1 MTKQVTSNDRHLR
14 VAYLWNHTIHQ
25 EEQLP
30 HPVPVGLGEGELFP
44 LPDGVTQAASIPVLR
59 PVGNG
64 YELVASAA
72 LGGSVWLGGRRRDLA
87 ELGQDGRGI
96 PLGPEDY
103 GVVTVGPVAVFFQHV
118 KPAQAPPR
126 QASKLDPS
134 LIASVGL
141 VTFLA
146 FVAGLIVILYARQ
159 HPYDA
164 DPFALDVDR
173 IAQYMVEPPTV
184 TPDAPVSGGDENDD
198 QGLRGREEVG
208 GEAHEEAEGRVG
220 REDARTEDTHIQGEV
235 RDEVSTRVRNMGLL
249 GALAGGES
257 GNAIAAAIN
266 TPNVSDILAGMGSA
280 PTVVGRGSGGTGLRG
295 VGSGGGGTGPG
306 NLFGAGGVGTGAG
319 RGPGGGVGAGRGG
332 AGAPGRARQEVQ
344 VNVRLGTARP
354 SNGFLSPEQINR
366 VVRRSASAIKY
377 CYETQ
382 LQRQPN
388 LRGQIT
394 ISWTISLSGS
404 VTGARLA
411 NSSMRNTSVEGCVVR
426 VVGRMRFPE
435 PDGGTVRVS
444 YPFTF
449 GS

>member
-1 MTKQVTSNDRHLR
+1 MTKQLTSNDRHLR
-14 VAYLWNHTIHQ
+14 VAYLWNNAIQQ

-30 HPVPVGLGEGELFP
+30 SPVPVGLGEGELFP
-44 LPDGVTQAASIPVLR
+44 LPDGVTSGDAIPVLR
-59 PVGNG
+59 PAGNG
-64 YELVASAA
+64 YELLVTNE
-72 LGGSVWLGGRRRDLA
+72 LGGSVWLGGRRQ
-87 ELGQDGRGI
+87 ELLQLPRGGSV

-103 GVVTVGPVAVFFQHV
+103 GVVTVGPVALFFQHV
-118 KPAQAPPR
+118 KPAQPPPR
-126 QASKLDPS
+126 QASKMDPA
-134 LIASVGL
+134 LVASVGL
-141 VTFLA
+141 VAFLS
-146 FVAGLIVILYARQ
+146 FVAGIMVILYARQ
-159 HPYDA
+159 HPYNA
-164 DPFALDVDR
+164 DPFALDAER
-173 IAQYMVEPPTV
+173 IAQYMVEPPA
-184 TPDAPVSGGDENDD
+184 PEEEAPVSGGDENQD

-208 GEAHEEAEGRVG
+208 GEAHEGEEGRVG
-220 REDARTEDTHIQGEV
+220 RENAPTEDTHIEGEV
-235 RDEVSTRVRNMGLL
+235 RDQVSTRVRSMGLL
-249 GALAGGES
+249 GALSGGAS

-319 RGPGGGVGAGRGG
+319 RGPGGGVGAGAGG
-332 AGAPGRARQEVQ
+332 PGAPGRERAEVQ

-366 VVRRSASAIKY
+366 VVRRNAAAIRM

-394 ISWTISLSGS
+394 VAWTITLSGGVS
-404 VTGARLA
+404 GARLA
-411 NSSMRNTSVEGCVVR
+411 SSSMRNTSVEGCVVR

-435 PDGGTVRVS
+435 PDGGTVQVS